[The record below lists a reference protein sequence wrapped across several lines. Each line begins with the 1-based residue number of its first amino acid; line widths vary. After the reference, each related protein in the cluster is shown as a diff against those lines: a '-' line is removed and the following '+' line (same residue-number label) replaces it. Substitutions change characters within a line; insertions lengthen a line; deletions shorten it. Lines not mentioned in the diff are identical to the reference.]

1 MVALTGTKTYEP
13 GPLRWGI
20 IGTGGIAGQFADDL
34 RHSGEGE
41 LVAVASRSTARA
53 EAFAAR
59 TAAPRSH
66 GTHAALLESDDV
78 DAVYVAVPHTA
89 HRDVAVAAIE
99 AGKAVLVEKPFT
111 VNRAQAEELVKLA
124 RSRGVFLMEAMWT
137 RFLPHM
143 VRIRELLAQGRL
155 GDVRLVTAEHGVW
168 FRRNPAHRMFDPHL
182 GGGALLDLGV
192 YPLSFMSMVLGRPS
206 SVLATSHAGDTG
218 VDAQTAVVL
227 GYDEGRQAVAT
238 TSMEAWLPNRATI
251 AGTEA
256 RIDVDTMW
264 YRATTFTLTTR
275 SGATERYEFSVPGS
289 GLRFQT
295 EEVARCV
302 RAGLLESPV
311 LPSDEV
317 CQIMGTMDEVR
328 AQIGLRYPGE

>member
-1 MVALTGTKTYEP
+1 MTTQARASQ
-13 GPLRWGI
+13 PLRWGI
-20 IGTGGIAGQFADDL
+20 LGTGGIAGMFADDL
-34 RHSGEGE
+34 RLSGEGE
-41 LVAVASRSTARA
+41 LVAVASRSADRA
-53 EAFAAR
+53 AAFAAR
-59 TAAPRSH
+59 TSAPRFH
-66 GTHAALLESDDV
+66 AGHAALLESDDI
-78 DAVYVAVPHTA
+78 DAVYIAVPHTA

-99 AGKAVLVEKPFT
+99 SGKAVLVEKPFT

-124 RSRGVFLMEAMWT
+124 RSHGVFLMEAMWT

-206 SVLATSHAGDTG
+206 SVQASAHFGDTG
-218 VDAQTAVVL
+218 VDGQTAVVL
-227 GYDEGRQAVAT
+227 GYERGRQAVAT
-238 TSMEAWLPNRATI
+238 TSMQAWLPNRATI
-251 AGTEA
+251 AGTDA
-256 RIDVDTMW
+256 RIDIDTMW
-264 YRATTFTLTTR
+264 YRATTFTLTART
-275 SGATERYEFSVPGS
+275 GATERYEFPVPGS

-311 LPSDEV
+311 LPLDEV
-317 CQIMGTMDEVR
+317 CQIMGTMDDVR
-328 AQIGLRYPGE
+328 AQVGLRYPGE